1 MGMHE
6 VMQGALTT
14 PYCTCYDKGRGTKTK
29 EEDTMKLSATVL
41 KALRA
46 YPERFEEDTLQA
58 DAPDGS
64 KYALYTRVYDA
75 DPECECASGNVFTIT
90 ADDAASFHEAVEDM
104 GHCDSCGS
112 WFQG

>member
-1 MGMHE
+1 
-6 VMQGALTT
+6 
-14 PYCTCYDKGRGTKTK
+14 
-29 EEDTMKLSATVL
+29 MKLSATVL

-46 YPERFEEDTLQA
+46 YPERFEEDTFQA

-64 KYALYTRVYDA
+64 KYALYTRVYDV

-90 ADDAASFHEAVEDM
+90 ADDAASFHEAVEAM